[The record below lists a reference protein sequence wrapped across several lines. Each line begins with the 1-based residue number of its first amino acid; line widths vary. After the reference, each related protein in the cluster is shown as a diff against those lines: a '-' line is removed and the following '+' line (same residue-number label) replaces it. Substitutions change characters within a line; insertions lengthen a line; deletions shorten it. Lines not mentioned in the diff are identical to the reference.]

1 MLVSWIKRRKMSK
14 VNQLLINIQVT
25 LQNCRRQL
33 ADVDRRLLAD
43 LPNTSWN
50 QTFGIWLDNP
60 LTDCCVIKEAKNLLQ
75 AVETLEAAAKLA
87 LAKLTQLITNKKDK
101 VREKE
106 DSLGNEILFSYF
118 FICKP
123 FEVWYN

>member
-1 MLVSWIKRRKMSK
+1 MVCLSAGS
-14 VNQLLINIQVT
+14 N
-25 LQNCRRQL
+25 
-33 ADVDRRLLAD
+33 VDRRLLAD

-87 LAKLTQLITNKKDK
+87 LAKLT
-101 VREKE
+101 
-106 DSLGNEILFSYF
+106 
-118 FICKP
+118 
-123 FEVWYN
+123 